1 MKKSFHWGHG
11 IALFYIVF
19 VIAVVTVLIKSFGVD
34 HSLVV
39 DDYYAQDIAYQ
50 KEYDKRS
57 KQLKEDNIQIDYEA
71 EKSQITL
78 VFNDQSKVKGKVK
91 MYRPSNKSQDFE
103 LEVNNTEIIIP
114 THKLAGGVWKI
125 KVDWSSDGEFFYHV
139 KQLYL

>member
-19 VIAVVTVLIKSFGVD
+19 VIAVITVLIKSFSVD

-39 DDYYAQDIAYQ
+39 DDYYAHDIAYQ

-57 KQLKEDNIQIDYEA
+57 KQLKEDNIQIDYSA
-71 EKSQITL
+71 DDRLIKL
-78 VFNDQSKVKGKVK
+78 VFNNQSLVKGKIY
-91 MYRPSNKSQDFE
+91 MYRPSNKKQDFE
-103 LEVNNTEIIIP
+103 IEVVDTQMLIP
-114 THKLAGGVWKI
+114 THELEGGVWKI
-125 KVDWSSDGEFFYHV
+125 KVDWSSGGESFYHI